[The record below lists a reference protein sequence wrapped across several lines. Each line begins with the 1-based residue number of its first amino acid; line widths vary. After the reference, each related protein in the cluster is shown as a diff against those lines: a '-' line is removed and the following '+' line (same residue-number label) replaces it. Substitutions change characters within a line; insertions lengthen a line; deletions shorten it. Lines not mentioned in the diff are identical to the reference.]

1 MVRKVVSRYLAA
13 IGRRGGKAGRGAA
26 KLRGGVSYYKRISR
40 LAAKARAAKR
50 KGQE

>member
-1 MVRKVVSRYLAA
+1 MVQKAVSRYLAT

-26 KLRGGVSYYKRISR
+26 KLRGGVSYYERISR

-50 KGQE
+50 KGPG